1 MTVEMAILQ
10 VKMFR
15 WILKFLCIKPKNSLS
30 EQLSHEK
37 FKCVTS
43 IEMLPNEILA
53 RIFKHLPM
61 KDLNQCFKTSR
72 RWRNIANV
80 RLHHYLK
87 QPDSLQIVSK
97 QEINRMAIFS
107 SLTEDRSGGV
117 LICMPNGLYIFGG
130 SEFSVN
136 PLFQGPL
143 TKLSKNPSKNEDGP
157 TTSKFLENGSKDW
170 INGPEFPHTM
180 YPKAFSIH
188 DLVKDYT
195 SFEFSVGHK
204 ISHEEFIVVM
214 NRHIFKYNTG
224 SKVWSYFVK
233 LKHSRRHSTSLVFDG
248 KLIIA
253 GGLEVPH
260 ENVLHTFE
268 VVDLSSGQSWIRE
281 NLHNPKVGFKMDVC
295 MLDGK
300 PRIVTYGGKQ
310 EDGEEPIGMH
320 WIEIW
325 NEETQSW
332 KMRMVPTNTFIKFIL
347 EFSEEFGSSLLKS
360 NIILIFQNFHLYHNY
375 FTNCI
380 SLDVVY
386 PNVKIVEWFG
396 YSEIVCRLVSWK
408 LGLNQRIQGSEL
420 ATCLK
425 LIYEFET

>member
-1 MTVEMAILQ
+1 MAILQ
-10 VKMFR
+10 VNIFR
-15 WILKFLCIKPKNSLS
+15 WILKFLCINPKNSS
-30 EQLSHEK
+30 SKELSHEK

-143 TKLSKNPSKNEDGP
+143 TKLSKNPSKNVNGP
-157 TTSKFLENGSKDW
+157 PTSKFLENGSKHW
-170 INGPEFPHTM
+170 INGPDFPHTM
-180 YPKAFSIH
+180 HPRALSIH

-195 SFEFSVGHK
+195 SFEFSAGHK
-204 ISHEEFIVVM
+204 ISHEESIVVL
-214 NRHIFKYNTG
+214 NRHVFKFNIMNNN
-224 SKVWSYFVK
+224 WSYFAK
-233 LKHSRRHSTSLVFDG
+233 LKHSRRHSCSLVFDG

-253 GGLEVPH
+253 GGHEIPH
-260 ENVLHTFE
+260 ENDLHTFE

-281 NLHNPKVGFKMDVC
+281 NLHIPKVEFKMDVC
-295 MLDGK
+295 ILDGK
-300 PRIVTYGGKQ
+300 PRIVTYGGKN
-310 EDGEEPIGMH
+310 EDGKEVLEEPIGIGMH
-320 WIEIW
+320 YIEIW
-325 NEETQSW
+325 SEESQSW
-332 KMRMVPTNTFIKFIL
+332 KMRIVPTKMFIKNMLGLI
-347 EFSEEFGSSLLKS
+347 EDFGPSVYKFEKL
-360 NIILIFQNFHLYHNY
+360 LIFQNLHLYHNSSTKFNHHDVFY
-375 FTNCI
+375 LDFPKI
-380 SLDVVY
+380 AASRFWSLFAKSLT
-386 PNVKIVEWFG
+386 PEFAA
-396 YSEIVCRLVSWK
+396 
-408 LGLNQRIQGSEL
+408 EL
-420 ATCLK
+420 K
-425 LIYEFET
+425 RHFEFET